1 MYLCMPVDFM
11 VSPEQ
16 LWGTLRPGS
25 VALCD
30 LDGSRAPPL
39 VLCGLQLIGVGGTSR
54 VLDII
59 RTNTGVGMCC
69 LPSCATLV
77 FITKIRT
84 LKCIVSPRRQE
95 FHDIRI

>member
-59 RTNTGVGMCC
+59 RTNTGVGS
-69 LPSCATLV
+69 SCATLV

-84 LKCIVSPRRQE
+84 LKCILSPRRQE